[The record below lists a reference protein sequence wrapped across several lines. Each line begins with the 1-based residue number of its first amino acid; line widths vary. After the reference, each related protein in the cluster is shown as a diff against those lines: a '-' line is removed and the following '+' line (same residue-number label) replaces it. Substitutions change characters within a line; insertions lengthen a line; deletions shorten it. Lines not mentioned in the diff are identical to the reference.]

1 SLGTWFD
8 HRIVLR
14 EWLRLELGLR
24 GDVFFFD
31 GRNRLRPERADP
43 NFDPVPIAGSTTASI
58 VSPKANLTVTPV
70 RSTDLYLNFGEGY
83 HSNDARNAL
92 TGARARFEPLPHRSM
107 ALRRLR
113 PRLRRCALHRVGA
126 GREHRRGE
134 RRAARPDAADERR
147 PHHGAHERA
156 LGRAPGAVSRRPAGD
171 RGSQPH
177 RPRLH

>member
-92 TGARARFEPLPHRSM
+92 TGARAGFEPLTK
-107 ALRRLR
+107 ALGYELGARTHQLDRL
-113 PRLRRCALHRVGA
+113 
-126 GREHRRGE
+126 
-134 RRAARPDAADERR
+134 DAA
-147 PHHGAHERA
+147 AA
-156 LGRAPGAVSRRPAGD
+156 LWLLDLDGELVF
-171 RGSQPH
+171 
-177 RPRLH
+177 